1 MVLWNWVLPG
11 KFAIYGNHGPFV
23 DDKPDDLPIY
33 PESEQTCFILVFE
46 KAVACSRLQP
56 LAQAAT
62 CSHFCSHLLK
72 LPVCK
77 LAQVAA
83 SGCVWLQV
91 APGQVSASGCEW
103 LQVAARGCLRKWLQ
117 VVASGCKWLLGA
129 ACGCLGLQVAA
140 SSCKWLQVIAA
151 VCSESYNHLQL
162 CAILKN
168 MHFRPVNFH
177 FFSRLSVVE
186 GYSSHPAAATRPSR
200 LKHRHKRLFRQ
211 KKVSEGQTVCVWG
224 STLTCSQR
232 TYDYLLSNFCCF
244 YLFLIMV

>member
-1 MVLWNWVLPG
+1 MLHFG
-11 KFAIYGNHGPFV
+11 FRK
-23 DDKPDDLPIY
+23 
-33 PESEQTCFILVFE
+33 S
-46 KAVACSRLQP
+46 SRLQP
-56 LAQAAT
+56 LAAT
-62 CSHFCSHLLK
+62 CSSSHLQPL
-72 LPVCK
+72 LQP
-77 LAQVAA
+77 LAQTASLQVGA

-211 KKVSEGQTVCVWG
+211 KKVSEGQTVC
-224 STLTCSQR
+224 
-232 TYDYLLSNFCCF
+232 
-244 YLFLIMV
+244 I

>member
-91 APGQVSASGCEW
+91 APGQVSASGCKW
-103 LQVAARGCLRKWLQ
+103 LRVAAC
-117 VVASGCKWLLGA
+117 ASGCKWLQVA
-129 ACGCLGLQVAA
+129 ASGCLGLLVAA
-140 SSCKWLQVIAA
+140 WGCKWLQAA
-151 VCSESYNHLQL
+151 ASGCKWLQL
-162 CAILKN
+162 SAANRITICSYVPSWKICILD
-168 MHFRPVNFH
+168 
-177 FFSRLSVVE
+177 
-186 GYSSHPAAATRPSR
+186 
-200 LKHRHKRLFRQ
+200 Q
-211 KKVSEGQTVCVWG
+211 
-224 STLTCSQR
+224 
-232 TYDYLLSNFCCF
+232 
-244 YLFLIMV
+244 